1 MLKGMPAMIVSGHM
15 NFFDITACGLYR
27 NGSDQ
32 SHGLE
37 LAETFDLIADW
48 VSRTPMAGTLPWEGH
63 KRPDGN
69 KCYCYDFYKDEATN
83 EYLFVLWKSG
93 ADSNGTLL
101 GAEENATAGE
111 GEVVEYTNE
120 YRGKKVIWGRPC
132 YYWVIPDKK
141 TVISIKFEHSVC
153 DSQLFQD
160 WVSASITN
168 RVRHPNKRKEHT
180 ESGHVRLYF
189 TDKAQ
194 NSDVRFR
201 YSFDMV
207 LKSLDTASGKLSEL
221 AKNITHIIKRETIE
235 VNVKDERTE
244 WIKKF
249 DKIPYLAPKLK
260 SQKRQIEIRAEVRP
274 TATELKEIIE
284 GFARENRKAG
294 DWDNVGFETEKG
306 TVWVDRYRMKDDV
319 NINYLSG
326 VIPAADIY
334 ARLQV
339 NRERYLAPLIK
350 ASKPA
355 RKRSGTI

>member
-1 MLKGMPAMIVSGHM
+1 
-15 NFFDITACGLYR
+15 
-27 NGSDQ
+27 
-32 SHGLE
+32 
-37 LAETFDLIADW
+37 
-48 VSRTPMAGTLPWEGH
+48 
-63 KRPDGN
+63 
-69 KCYCYDFYKDEATN
+69 
-83 EYLFVLWKSG
+83 
-93 ADSNGTLL
+93 
-101 GAEENATAGE
+101 
-111 GEVVEYTNE
+111 
-120 YRGKKVIWGRPC
+120 
-132 YYWVIPDKK
+132 
-141 TVISIKFEHSVC
+141 
-153 DSQLFQD
+153 
-160 WVSASITN
+160 
-168 RVRHPNKRKEHT
+168 
-180 ESGHVRLYF
+180 LYF